1 MTKFS
6 LPRQDNSQAGP
17 YRGQSPGGDRGLP
30 ESSCPNYQ
38 LAQPV
43 TPSVRADQAGLPA
56 NSLDECY
63 KLPQP
68 SDSLGDNMAQALRLS
83 RPLLS
88 QGRLADYIPELAKAN
103 PDLLGLTILGTDG
116 SCYQAGDSQKTFTI
130 QSIAKVALL
139 LKALQ
144 LGGFAQV
151 FARVGMEPSG
161 APFSEFTTLGDFS
174 DKPSNPFI
182 NSGAIVLSSFLAA
195 QINFDNFLDFLCQLC
210 NNPRLQVD
218 AAVYNSER
226 RTSERNHSLAWELK
240 RLKLLTADLD
250 LSLDFYTKICSIEVS
265 SLDLAHFGLCLARR
279 GLDAQGQ
286 QILRAE
292 DVSTTLALMCTCG
305 LYDGSGEFAVEA
317 GIPAKS
323 GVGGGILAVVPGQ
336 YGIGAFGPAL
346 DRNGNSIGSI
356 HSLKILART
365 QGWHVLA

>member
-1 MTKFS
+1 MTKFT
-6 LPRQDNSQAGP
+6 LPRQDNSSPVP
-17 YRGQSPGGDRGLP
+17 YRGQSPSGDRGLP
-30 ESSCPNYQ
+30 ESQYQNYQ
-38 LAQPV
+38 LPNQQNFLE
-43 TPSVRADQAGLPA
+43 TEDQ
-56 NSLDECY
+56 SLLSGFTLTETY
-63 KLPQP
+63 KLPKP
-68 SDSLGDNMAQALRLS
+68 SDSLEANMAAALQLS

-116 SCYQAGDSQKTFTI
+116 SAYQAGDCDKPFTI

-139 LKALQ
+139 LKSLQ

-151 FARVGMEPSG
+151 FSRVGMEPSG

-195 QINFDNFLDFLCQLC
+195 QINFETFLEFLCQLC
-210 NNPRLQVD
+210 DNPHLQLD
-218 AAVYNSER
+218 SAVYNSER

-250 LSLDFYTKICSIEVS
+250 LSLDFYTKLCSIEVRPR
-265 SLDLAHFGLCLARR
+265 DLANFGLCLARR
-279 GLDAQGQ
+279 GQDAAGQ
-286 QILRAE
+286 QLLRAE
-292 DVSTTLALMCTCG
+292 DVATTLSLMYTCG

-323 GVGGGILAVVPGQ
+323 GVGGGILAVIPGQ
-336 YGIGAFGPAL
+336 YGIASFGPAL
-346 DRNGNSIGSI
+346 DRNGNSIGGI
-356 HSLKILART
+356 NALKILSHT